1 MSDESRGSRLPPPRK
16 RLGQH
21 FLTDTRTLD
30 RIADVL
36 EITKQDTVI
45 EIGPGRGALTD
56 RLAARAGRLIAI
68 EVDKLLIPILRARY
82 ADQPHVSIIESDV
95 LDLSLG
101 DVAGGPYLLAGNV
114 PYYITTPIIFH
125 ALHAPRP
132 HSAVY
137 LVQKEVADRVAAAPG
152 SEMYGALSVNV
163 QALAK
168 AERLFTV
175 GKGAF
180 QPPPSV
186 ESAVIRLTPR
196 EDPVIPSA
204 LEHEYQRFVI
214 AAFGNRRK
222 QMKRVLREVTE
233 VTAEQ
238 AEQVL
243 AAAEVPVAS
252 RPEVLSPADFARV
265 LAQWHAIAPVV
276 LPDA

>member
-1 MSDESRGSRLPPPRK
+1 VSGRLPPALK

-21 FLTDTRTLD
+21 FLHDRGVLE
-30 RIADVL
+30 RIADAVGAGPN
-36 EITKQDTVI
+36 DTVL

-56 RLAARAGRLIAI
+56 LLALRAGHVIAI
-68 EVDKLLIPILRARY
+68 EVDRKLAPMLVAKY
-82 ADQPHVSIIESDV
+82 ADRPQVQIVEADV
-95 LDLSLG
+95 LAVDLAEL
-101 DVAGGPYLLAGNV
+101 AGGPYRLVGNV

-204 LEHEYQRFVI
+204 IEHEYQRFVI

-233 VTAEQ
+233 VTAAQ

-243 AAAEVPVAS
+243 EAAGVPVAS

-265 LAQWHAIAPVV
+265 LAQLHAIAPSC
-276 LPDA
+276 